1 MFHSFLLLNLYFSV
15 PKDVRLNSAHYLI
28 MKTSNR
34 KELKNIAINHSADID
49 FKDFMKLYRE
59 CTREPF
65 NFLTTDITLPANNLE
80 NFFLIFIKMTSTDK
94 LKIPD
99 FKIKWNQAQYDLS
112 GESVKISALSSKDLL
127 EKYEYFTGEDLWYR
141 PSALAK
147 TKFEYSPS
155 GAVLNNNT
163 KKKTNTN
170 KVNSKEKQ
178 EKYLVYNSHHSFT
191 KFKNIDEFKELSLDS
206 VYKKLNDFFKKLIS
220 LKMLIHKQMK
230 IKSWSQRL

>member
-1 MFHSFLLLNLYFSV
+1 M
-15 PKDVRLNSAHYLI
+15 
-28 MKTSNR
+28 
-34 KELKNIAINHSADID
+34 
-49 FKDFMKLYRE
+49 
-59 CTREPF
+59 
-65 NFLTTDITLPANNLE
+65 
-80 NFFLIFIKMTSTDK
+80 
-94 LKIPD
+94 
-99 FKIKWNQAQYDLS
+99 
-112 GESVKISALSSKDLL
+112 SSKDLL
-127 EKYEYFTGEDLWYR
+127 EKYEHFTGEDLWYR

-147 TKFEYSPS
+147 TKFEYSPL

-220 LKMLIHKQMK
+220 LKLLIHKQMK
-230 IKSWSQRL
+230 IKS

>member
-1 MFHSFLLLNLYFSV
+1 
-15 PKDVRLNSAHYLI
+15 

-191 KFKNIDEFKELSLDS
+191 KFKNIM
-206 VYKKLNDFFKKLIS
+206 N
-220 LKMLIHKQMK
+220 LKNYHLTLCT
-230 IKSWSQRL
+230 KSWMIFLKN